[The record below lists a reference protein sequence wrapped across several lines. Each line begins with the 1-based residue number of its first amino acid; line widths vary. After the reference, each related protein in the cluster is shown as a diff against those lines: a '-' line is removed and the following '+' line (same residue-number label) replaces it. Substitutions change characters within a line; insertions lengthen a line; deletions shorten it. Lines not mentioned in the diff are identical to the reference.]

1 MTLPGKTFSNFSCFH
16 FPNNHLKFCG
26 SKIYHSSYVSHAIT
40 DKQWVIVINNNESF
54 INNNELDTNLYS
66 DILKH
71 PLEYFDNRFPD
82 ISWKHLISNI
92 LSPCHQKSLKCS
104 GSNILSISNAVFLV
118 YLENLVWC
126 SGNMRFM
133 VYPGP
138 FVKNLLNNK
147 LRSALCSNSA

>member
-1 MTLPGKTFSNFSCFH
+1 MWIYHEHCCRTSFHFH
-16 FPNNHLKFCG
+16 FPNNHVKFCG
-26 SKIYHSSYVSHAIT
+26 SKIYHSSYVSHVIT
-40 DKQWVIVINNNESF
+40 DNQWVIVINNNESF

-92 LSPCHQKSLKCS
+92 LSLCHQKSLKCS
-104 GSNILSISNAVFLV
+104 SSNILSVSHAVYFM

-126 SGNMRFM
+126 SGNMRSWCIQVHFL
-133 VYPGP
+133 
-138 FVKNLLNNK
+138 KI
-147 LRSALCSNSA
+147 C